1 MSDLTESEEYH
12 HQMIVDHNA
21 QFINNE
27 PMQYPEE
34 SYAEQQMRKNA
45 ERKARLEIIRQNE
58 KETNMALKGKPVDYV
73 RMRDNTDN
81 VLRDRSNF
89 YGL

>member
-1 MSDLTESEEYH
+1 MEPTFNPEEYPDYRASDMAL
-12 HQMIVDHNA
+12 QEQFENA
-21 QFINNE
+21 LSKDDE
-27 PMQYPEE
+27 
-34 SYAEQQMRKNA
+34 
-45 ERKARLEIIRQNE
+45 ERKARLEIIRKNE